1 MIRTYRLVCSAV
13 AIAGALL
20 AYACPT
26 QASVMIYTYQATGSG
41 SDGPLS
47 AQATVTV
54 GAGTVQIDI
63 TNTGSTGSVGQEVSG
78 IIMGWTSPV
87 GSVTLASA
95 VASTPNGIY
104 NFGTGTVD
112 PNSPNI
118 THWGIGSSGSGSNGN
133 TIGLATVGGFAP
145 GGQPTN
151 LIVGSHS
158 GAPAGSSSH
167 DPNVL
172 TTGIFSLTATGVT
185 VADLITSVSFLFGTG
200 PDTILGSPNVTTI
213 STQTIVPEPASLL
226 LFGSGLFGLRLARRR
241 LRRVKD

>member
-13 AIAGALL
+13 AIAAALL

-118 THWGIGSSGSGSNGN
+118 TPLGHREL
-133 TIGLATVGGFAP
+133 GLWFQRQYDRP
-145 GGQPTN
+145 C
-151 LIVGSHS
+151 H
-158 GAPAGSSSH
+158 
-167 DPNVL
+167 
-172 TTGIFSLTATGVT
+172 
-185 VADLITSVSFLFGTG
+185 
-200 PDTILGSPNVTTI
+200 
-213 STQTIVPEPASLL
+213 
-226 LFGSGLFGLRLARRR
+226 RRR
-241 LRRVKD
+241 LCAGRPANQSDCWLTQWCARGELVSRPERSDDRYL